1 MSSPASDDRRS
12 RTGTIALVLAALST
26 LALLAAVVTAAVLAL
41 GDDDAAATDGSERPP
56 KPSAPKPEFEGG
68 QPIYGDRLQ
77 NAQFEVPSVDT
88 GWTLSS
94 PDYLIGFEGGP
105 DEDGDGGPDGKAVVR
120 GQVAFYK
127 QGWCTNEEDREEEA
141 GFVGFEL
148 PEKSDDPEAVS
159 KKIAEHWVDITSY
172 REDNKTHHEYT
183 DVTTDEIEIGD
194 GATGYL
200 SKSVITI
207 AEEERKKCSAPELEI
222 DVLSVDTGS
231 NVATV
236 VLVRDRDT
244 SQAVSEESVD
254 AILETLRKSR

>member
-1 MSSPASDDRRS
+1 MSSPATDEPRS

-56 KPSAPKPEFEGG
+56 KPSVPKPEFEGG
-68 QPIYGDRLQ
+68 QVVYGDRVQ
-77 NAQFEVPSVDT
+77 NAQFEIPAVDT

-94 PDYLIGFEGGP
+94 PDYVLGFEGGP
-105 DEDGDGGPDGKAVVR
+105 DEDGDKAPDERAVVR
-120 GQVAFYK
+120 GQIGFYK
-127 QGWCTNEEDREEEA
+127 EGWCTNEEDRAEQA

-172 REDNKTHHEYT
+172 REDNKTHFEYT

-194 GATGYL
+194 GESGYL

-207 AEEERKKCSAPELEI
+207 DEKDRKKCSAPQLEI
-222 DVLSVDTGS
+222 DVLSVDTGD

-236 VLVRDRDT
+236 VLVRDLDT
-244 SQAVSEESVD
+244 SQALPDESVD
-254 AILETLRKSR
+254 EILAAVHKIK